1 MKLESAWALSSPSGV
16 TREDKVAVIWSY
28 FHDEILKCDKKV
40 WQKHGNTDGTT
51 EIHDYVNSILDGKLQ
66 VFGINFFIISG

>member
-40 WQKHGNTDGTT
+40 RQKHENTKTWKQHCEKEFT
-51 EIHDYVNSILDGKLQ
+51 RVRL
-66 VFGINFFIISG
+66 V